1 MKRLILTTA
10 ALVALVAPAQAGRYD
25 DFSDSDKAALVA
37 AATWTIHYQRC
48 GGRVS
53 PDQWQASVLYELG
66 SDVAGLSRIIKQKGV
81 TCSQIKALYQDVQE
95 AARSVLAGEERRKQ
109 QKAEREFAEWKAQQ
123 EPSAAPELAPAPTS
137 KPGEKVPPPTPKP
150 SEVVSE
156 EFFNYIYP
164 ETAFYCGQA
173 VKRLVKYDIRSPGV
187 MWGTNSGD
195 SPLFLLRMSRW
206 STRVAPDNT
215 ILLAGDEAE
224 AQNGFGNWMRVNYT
238 CTIDPASK
246 TVKRATLNE
255 GRLP

>member
-1 MKRLILTTA
+1 
-10 ALVALVAPAQAGRYD
+10 VAGLRAN
-25 DFSDSDKAALVA
+25 
-37 AATWTIHYQRC
+37 
-48 GGRVS
+48 
-53 PDQWQASVLYELG
+53 ELG

-81 TCSQIKALYQDVQE
+81 ICSQIKALYQDVQE

-137 KPGEKVPPPTPKP
+137 KPGE
-150 SEVVSE
+150 VVSE

-173 VKRLVKYDIRSPGV
+173 IKRLVKYDIRSPGV

-206 STRVAPDNT
+206 STRRSRQHH
-215 ILLAGDEAE
+215 LAGLRRGRSAE
-224 AQNGFGNWMRVNYT
+224 RIRQL
-238 CTIDPASK
+238 D
-246 TVKRATLNE
+246 
-255 GRLP
+255 